1 MWYLAEPSEVKY
13 LDTAEVVFEKGR
25 FSVKKWQGIF
35 FLLVDAK
42 YLIAEKRNK
51 VEMSDDE
58 IRIWI
63 QNVRKKDRNK
73 IEKTRGM
80 IKEAELFCQRIE
92 GIWKE

>member
-13 LDTAEVVFEKGR
+13 LDTAEVVFEEGR

-35 FLLVDAK
+35 FLIVDRK

-51 VEMSDDE
+51 VEMSDED
-58 IRIWI
+58 IRKWI
-63 QNVRKKDRNK
+63 QNVRKKDMEK
-73 IEKTRGM
+73 IENTRRM

-92 GIWKE
+92 GIWK